1 MIKNIFTKYKSIA
14 IMDYVN
20 NIMYKRKEEK
30 AMSMIQTIMQRL
42 NIDTNTEPIVLSSAE
57 PINDGGRNLN
67 KIYTVSVIICS
78 VIGAI
83 SGGGF
88 GGIFCLAIV
97 GLILGW
103 AIKNRVC
110 ETLILT
116 ARLKRFHLDKE
127 VPYSE
132 LINQLIPI
140 MSPLGAMIEK
150 SEEGSPVISYQG
162 EIYDVRYNDD
172 NTFKIWWRRNVV
184 KAVLMVDN
192 ITAYRKESVAMG
204 IIGYHVQRICSNK
217 FSERSSVETTVAP
230 ADNIVPVQNKTKKF
244 CTKCGA
250 SIDLSAKFCKECG
263 TKI

>member
-1 MIKNIFTKYKSIA
+1 
-14 IMDYVN
+14 
-20 NIMYKRKEEK
+20 
-30 AMSMIQTIMQRL
+30 MSMIQTIMQKL
-42 NIDTNTEPIVLSSAE
+42 NIDTNTVPIVLSSAE

-67 KIYTVSVIICS
+67 KIYAVSIIICC
-78 VIGAI
+78 VIGII

-88 GGIFCLAIV
+88 GGAFGLAIV

-116 ARLKRFHLDKE
+116 ARLKKFHLDNE
-127 VPYSE
+127 IPYSE
-132 LINQLIPI
+132 LISKLIPV

-150 SEEGSPVISYQG
+150 AVDGSPVISYQG
-162 EIYDVRYNDD
+162 EIYDVKYNDD
-172 NTFKIWWRRNVV
+172 GTFGIWWRRNVV
-184 KAVLMVDN
+184 KAVFMVDN
-192 ITAYRKESVAMG
+192 ISAYRKESVAMG
-204 IIGYHVQRICSNK
+204 IIGYHVQQICSNK
-217 FSERSSVETTVAP
+217 FCEGSITETTVAP
-230 ADNIVPVQNKTKKF
+230 RDNVIPTQRKTKKF